1 MEKSYFSVYTVPM
14 IQKYTYR
21 RLTWIDLEAPT
32 SDEVAKVINDYHL
45 HPLVGEE
52 LLNKSLKP
60 KVDFYDDYIYLILHI
75 PVRTKVNDHYV
86 VTDKEVDFVIGK
98 EFIITTKYDTVEP
111 LHNFSKMF
119 EVNSVLDKS
128 GIGEH
133 AGFIFYH
140 MLKRLYKNVSH
151 ELDSI
156 RAGLVEVE
164 KNIFLG
170 KERLMVEELSY
181 LSRELIDFKQTT
193 RMHKDVLQNFQ
204 TVAVQFFGSDFAYY
218 GADLISEYTK
228 IYDAI
233 VANRELVTDLRDTND
248 SLLNTK
254 QNEAIKTLTMLAF
267 STFPLTLIAA
277 IFAMDTDHKPIVGSA
292 YDFEIIVG
300 LMILILASIF
310 AFFKNK
316 KWL

>member
-1 MEKSYFSVYTVPM
+1 MEKSCSSLYTVCM

-21 RLTWIDLEAPT
+21 RLTWVDLENPT
-32 SDEVAKVINDYHL
+32 SDEVARIISEYRL

-52 LLNKSLKP
+52 LLGKSLKP
-60 KVDFYDDYIYLILHI
+60 KVDFYNDYIYLILHI
-75 PVRTKVNDHYV
+75 PTRTKTGDHYV
-86 VTDKEVDFVIGK
+86 VSDKEVDFIISK
-98 EFIITTKYDTVEP
+98 DFIITTKYDTVEP

-140 MLKRLYKNVSH
+140 MLKRLYKNVSQD
-151 ELDSI
+151 LDGV
-156 RAGLVEVE
+156 RARLFDVE
-164 KNIFLG
+164 KNIFVG
-170 KERLMVEELSY
+170 KERLMVEELSHI
-181 LSRELIDFKQTT
+181 SRELIDFKQTT
-193 RMHKDVLQNFQ
+193 RMHKGVLQNFQ
-204 TVAVQFFGSDFAYY
+204 TIAEQYFGSDFAYY
-218 GADLISEYTK
+218 AGDLLSEYEK
-228 IYDAI
+228 IHDS
-233 VANRELVTDLRDTND
+233 VVSNKELVTDLRDTND

-267 STFPLTLIAA
+267 ATFPLTLIAT
-277 IFAMDTDHKPIVGSA
+277 IFAMDTGHKPIVGSA

-300 LMILILASIF
+300 LMIAILIGILG
-310 AFFKNK
+310 FFKYK